1 MQAIHPGYGFL
12 SENKSFAE
20 LCQKEGV
27 EFIGPPP
34 FAIEKMGIKRF
45 TKSYNVYFIILAI
58 CYDYC
63 ALCCVEYYL
72 SNYQS
77 V

>member
-1 MQAIHPGYGFL
+1 MSHCHAQAIHPGYGFL

-34 FAIEKMGIKRF
+34 FAIEKMGIKRLA
-45 TKSYNVYFIILAI
+45 KSYNVYFGYLLWLL
-58 CYDYC
+58 YHL
-63 ALCCVEYYL
+63 LC
-72 SNYQS
+72 
-77 V
+77 